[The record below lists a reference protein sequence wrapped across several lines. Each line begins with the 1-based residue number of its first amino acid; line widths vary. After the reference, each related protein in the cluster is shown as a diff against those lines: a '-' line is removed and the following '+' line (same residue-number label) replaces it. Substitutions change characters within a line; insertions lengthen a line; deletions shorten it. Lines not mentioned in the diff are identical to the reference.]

1 MEGKIIGDPFLCNI
15 GQAPLVFG
23 LNNVNV
29 NCSMHSH
36 LLSGILVVIK
46 EQKVKVGKTVYWGGG
61 VSINSEHP
69 SHKFFEGDFL
79 HILYLQKASPL
90 PG

>member
-1 MEGKIIGDPFLCNI
+1 
-15 GQAPLVFG
+15 
-23 LNNVNV
+23 
-29 NCSMHSH
+29 MHSH

-61 VSINSEHP
+61 VSMNSEHP

-90 PG
+90 PGWNPMDKLHLNNNMPLSQNS